1 MTAIILGYLDE
12 AFTFFHNA
20 HTIKRQIN
28 PTISIVMMEETT
40 TEYYCV
46 QYPGTVHAH
55 S

>member
-28 PTISIVMMEETT
+28 PTISIVMIEMTIE
-40 TEYYCV
+40 YCV
-46 QYPGTVHAH
+46 QYPGTVHVH